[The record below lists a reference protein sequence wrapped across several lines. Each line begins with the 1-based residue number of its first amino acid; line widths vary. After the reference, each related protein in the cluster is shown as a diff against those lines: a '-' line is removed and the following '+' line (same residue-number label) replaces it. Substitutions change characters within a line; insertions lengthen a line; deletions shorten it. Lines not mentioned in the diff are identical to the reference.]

1 MSRLNIILSK
11 ETNERTIKTINVTDE
26 NIASIGTL
34 LQTSSQAE

>member
-1 MSRLNIILSK
+1 MSRLNIILS
-11 ETNERTIKTINVTDE
+11 NERTKKTINVTDE